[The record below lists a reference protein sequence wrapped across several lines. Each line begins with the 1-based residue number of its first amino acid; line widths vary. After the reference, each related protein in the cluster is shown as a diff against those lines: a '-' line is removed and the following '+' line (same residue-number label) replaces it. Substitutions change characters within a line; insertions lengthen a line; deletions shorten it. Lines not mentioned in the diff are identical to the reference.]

1 MNEEEKLDIV
11 EAVKDLTPQLSESVK
26 AVQSKM
32 KYLGAY
38 QLQQLSTQIQIAAA
52 MIDSNESRRALL
64 SAEDGGIF
72 VTMMVRAMQTY
83 NAARA
88 ANPVN
93 ATFADVYQ
101 EALEGTDVG
110 F

>member
-1 MNEEEKLDIV
+1 MSKEEKLDIV
-11 EAVKDLTPQLSESVK
+11 EAVKDLPPQMSESMK

-38 QLQQLSTQIQIAAA
+38 QLQQLATQIQIAAA
-52 MIDSNESRRALL
+52 MVDSNECRRALL

-72 VTMMVRAMQTY
+72 VTVMGRAMQTY

-93 ATFADVYQ
+93 AAFADVYR
-101 EALEGTDVG
+101 EAAEGNEAA